1 MGEFV
6 TPPPASQGD
15 TVAVIAPSGGVAAAR
30 NVLELGLDRLE
41 HVFDLE
47 PRVHPTARQSEAYL
61 REHPETRAAAIH
73 EAFRDPEVSA
83 VFAAIGGD
91 DQLRV
96 LPHLDPAVLRAN
108 PTRFFGMSDNTNLTL
123 YLYNRGIV
131 SFYGGQ
137 LLNQVATPGYLHP
150 YTETY
155 LRRALF
161 EESLGEWTP
170 AEEWADLTT
179 GWGPGYADA
188 DPGYQPAPG
197 RSWERGTDP
206 NGESRV
212 RGRVWGGCLAIVEW
226 QLMTGRYLPDPGD
239 LDGAV
244 LLLETSEECPPA
256 RRVRR
261 TLMCLGERGLLDRFA
276 AVLVGRPATQTW
288 RESRSKEE
296 REAYRDT
303 QRQTITEQVRRY
315 NPDAPVVFDLD
326 VGHTNPTTPVPI
338 GGEVTVDPQT
348 KRIEFRLP

>member
-1 MGEFV
+1 MAEFV
-6 TPPPASQGD
+6 TPPPASPGD
-15 TVAVIAPSGGVAAAR
+15 AVAVIAPSSAAANAR
-30 NVLELGLDRLE
+30 NVLELGIDRLQT
-41 HVFDLE
+41 VFDLRT
-47 PRVHPTARQSEAYL
+47 RVHPTARQSDAYL
-61 REHPETRAAAIH
+61 RDHPETRAAAIH
-73 EAFRDPEVSA
+73 EAFRDPDIGA

-96 LPHLDPAVLRAN
+96 LSHLDPGVLRAN
-108 PTRFFGMSDNTNLTL
+108 PTRFFGMSDNTNLAL
-123 YLYNRGIV
+123 YLYNRGVV

-161 EESLGEWTP
+161 EESLGTWRP

-179 GWGPGYADA
+179 GWERGYADA

-197 RSWERGTDP
+197 WSWAGGDREDTGT
-206 NGESRV
+206 RV
-212 RGRVWGGCLAIVEW
+212 RGRIWGGCLAILEW

-244 LLLETSEECPPA
+244 LLLETSEDCPPTK
-256 RRVRR
+256 RVKWA
-261 TLMCLGERGLLDRFA
+261 LMCMGERGLLERFD
-276 AVLVGRPATQTW
+276 AVLVGRPATQNWQERRT
-288 RESRSKEE
+288 EEE
-296 REAYRDT
+296 RAAYREA
-303 QRQTITEQVRRY
+303 QRDAIVGQLRRY

-338 GGEVTVDPQT
+338 GGEVTVDP
-348 KRIEFRLP
+348 RAERVRFS